1 MLKQRIAT
9 ALAIAV
15 VFLALLFGL
24 PAQGFALLAMA
35 AVSYGAWE
43 WSYLAGLDGKLA
55 RCGYTLFFAIL
66 ALAAYLYLAPAA
78 VDADL
83 AGILQVLLAGGIW
96 WAIALLWVQGYP
108 SSAVLW
114 GSVWVRL
121 IMGLFVLLPAWL
133 GLALLVALDEGRWL
147 VLGVVLLVVVADIGA
162 YFAGHRFGVRK
173 LAEAVSPGKT
183 LEGFVGGMVAVLA
196 LTVLALALVP
206 GLASLW
212 WQWLLVA
219 FFTALASVLGDLV
232 ESMVKRHRGVKD
244 SGRILPGH
252 GGLLDRVDSL
262 CAALPVFTLLYLQ
275 LMHSSGQA

>member
-15 VFLALLFGL
+15 LFLALLFGL
-24 PAQGFALLAMA
+24 PAQGFALLAIV

-43 WSYLAGLDGKLA
+43 WSHLAGLEGWPA
-55 RCGYTLFFAIL
+55 RGCYTLFFVFL
-66 ALAAYLYLAPAA
+66 ALAAYLYLAPSAA
-78 VDADL
+78 GADL

-133 GLALLVALDEGRWL
+133 ALALLVALESGRWL
-147 VLGVVLLVVVADIGA
+147 VLAVVFIVVAADIGA

-183 LEGFVGGMVAVLA
+183 REGFLGGIVAVLA
-196 LTVLALALVP
+196 LTVLALVLVP
-206 GLASLW
+206 GLGGHW

-219 FFTALASVLGDLV
+219 VFTALASVLGDLV

-244 SGRILPGH
+244 SGKLLPGH
-252 GGLLDRVDSL
+252 GGLLDRIDSL
-262 CAALPVFTLLYLQ
+262 SAALPVFTLLYLQ
-275 LMHSSGQA
+275 LLYSGQP